1 MKVISPCVKILFC
14 IVGSDITTKTGTT
27 YKYCVTA
34 TYPRCWIIRSTQRRK
49 QLLKLVLFALRL
61 VLLRGWKSKNP
72 HMTSCRNTADMQQ
85 LQWHNSTQ
93 TNSNSTKCKQI
104 RLTCD
109 RRRLGWRSHSLDEP
123 EQVTDERILQRTQ
136 QTVSYQVLLANC
148 YR

>member
-27 YKYCVTA
+27 YKYCVP
-34 TYPRCWIIRSTQRRK
+34 PRTLGAGS
-49 QLLKLVLFALRL
+49 FALHSA
-61 VLLRGWKSKNP
+61 GKSSLSLSFSLFGLSSSEAENQRTP
-72 HMTSCRNTADMQQ
+72 IWHHAGIQQ
-85 LQWHNSTQ
+85 ICNSYNDTTQ
-93 TNSNSTKCKQI
+93 HKGKCKQI